1 MGSTPDK
8 MALARPSSPENGHST
23 TATLL
28 DEPISPVK
36 EFSPI
41 KALSIKTFPYTDG
54 SASTV
59 VSPTEWFSVSVVAFR
74 VTFID

>member
-8 MALARPSSPENGHST
+8 MALTRPSSPENGPFT

-28 DEPISPVK
+28 DEPISPIK
-36 EFSPI
+36 EF
-41 KALSIKTFPYTDG
+41 KALSIITFPYTDG

-59 VSPTEWFSVSVVAFR
+59 VSPTEWFYVSVVVFR